1 MRTPTVRV
9 SIWINSAVRNED
21 QTAESKNDDSMGR
34 TKDHR
39 KTGMNMSLAR
49 TTIRLTAM
57 AASFA
62 MLSTSIAA
70 WGQTSV
76 ATPTREEIQR
86 GVIDEALKGQAQTLS
101 VDGDVERSACPLAGP
116 EFTDIRFTLKNVDF
130 SGLLSVDAGSL
141 TSSYAD
147 YVGQDVPVSVV
158 CDIRDRA
165 ATILRSNGYLAAV
178 QVPPQTIEQ
187 GTVRFDVL
195 MARMTSVQVRG
206 NAGPSEG
213 LLQKYIEK
221 LAGQQVFNINEA
233 DRYLLLARDIPGL
246 DVRLSLRPV
255 SAESGGQ
262 PGEVVGEFNVIRKP
276 IYADINIQNFGSEE
290 VGRFGGLARLRF
302 NGLTGMGDETI
313 ISGYSTSDFKEQ
325 QVLQASHEFRIGG
338 EGLKFGANFTYAWTK
353 PELAGG
359 FDIKSETLVAGAYAN
374 YPFVR
379 KQSRNIFGTIGLE
392 YVDQRTD
399 ILGIRTN
406 EDRLS
411 IAYARMDFNQIDPDS
426 ISGRGDYSAFE
437 PKWGIGGSLEIRQG
451 LSILG
456 ASQGCGPAFVNCIGQ
471 TVFPTR
477 ADGDPTAFVVRG
489 QAKIDFRPTPLLALT
504 LKPRLQYSPDAL
516 FSYEEISGGNYTT
529 GRGYN
534 PGTIVGD
541 SGYGLQTEV
550 SYGSL
555 IPDTIDSIAIQPY
568 LFFDLMGVWNKNIPG
583 DPQKLY
589 SAGGGFRA
597 TIGQRAS
604 LDLTTVVPLKRSAFQ
619 TRRDSARVLLSLT
632 VQLAP
637 WKRR

>member
-1 MRTPTVRV
+1 
-9 SIWINSAVRNED
+9 
-21 QTAESKNDDSMGR
+21 
-34 TKDHR
+34 
-39 KTGMNMSLAR
+39 MSLAR
-49 TTIRLTAM
+49 TTIKFTAV
-57 AASFA
+57 ATSCAIF
-62 MLSTSIAA
+62 STSLPA

-76 ATPTREEIQR
+76 TAPTREEIQR
-86 GVIDEALKGQAQTLS
+86 GVVDEALKGQAQTLS
-101 VDGDVERSACPLAGP
+101 VDGNIERSACPLAGP

-141 TSSYAD
+141 SSSYAD
-147 YVGQDVPVSVV
+147 YVGKDVPVSIV

-165 ATILRSNGYLAAV
+165 ATILRSQGYLAAV
-178 QVPPQTIEQ
+178 QVPPQTIDE

-195 MARMTSVQVRG
+195 MARMTAVQVRG

-221 LAGQQVFNINEA
+221 LADQEVFNINVA

-262 PGEVVGEFNVIRKP
+262 PGEVVGEFNVVRTP

-325 QVLQASHEFRIGG
+325 QVLQASHEFRVGG
-338 EGLKFGANFTYAWTK
+338 EGLKLGANFTYAWTK

-359 FDIKSETLVAGAYAN
+359 FDVRSETLVAGAYAN

-379 KQSRNIFGTIGLE
+379 KQSRNIFGTIGLD
-392 YVDQRTD
+392 YIDQRTD
-399 ILGIRTN
+399 ILGVRTN

-411 IAYARMDFNQIDPDS
+411 IAYARMDFNQIDPES

-437 PKWGIGGSLEIRQG
+437 PKWGIGGSLELRQG
-451 LSILG
+451 LNILG

-489 QAKIDFRPTPLLALT
+489 QAKIDYRPTPLLAFT

-529 GRGYN
+529 GRGYD
-534 PGTIVGD
+534 PGTIIGD

-555 IPDTIDSIAIQPY
+555 IPDTPNGVAIQPY

-597 TIGQRAS
+597 TIGQQAN

>member
-1 MRTPTVRV
+1 
-9 SIWINSAVRNED
+9 
-21 QTAESKNDDSMGR
+21 
-34 TKDHR
+34 
-39 KTGMNMSLAR
+39 MSLAR
-49 TTIRLTAM
+49 TTIKFTAV
-57 AASFA
+57 ATSCAIF
-62 MLSTSIAA
+62 STSLPA

-76 ATPTREEIQR
+76 AAPTREEIQR
-86 GVIDEALKGQAQTLS
+86 GVVDEALKGQAQTLS
-101 VDGDVERSACPLAGP
+101 VDGNIERSACPLAGP

-141 TSSYAD
+141 SSSYAD
-147 YVGQDVPVSVV
+147 YVGKDVPVSIV

-165 ATILRSNGYLAAV
+165 ATILRSQGYLAAV
-178 QVPPQTIEQ
+178 QVPPQTIDE

-195 MARMTSVQVRG
+195 MARMTAVQVRG

-213 LLQKYIEK
+213 LLQKYIQK
-221 LAGQQVFNINEA
+221 LADQEVFNINVA

-262 PGEVVGEFNVIRKP
+262 PGEVVGEFNVVRTP

-325 QVLQASHEFRIGG
+325 QVLQASHEFRVGG
-338 EGLKFGANFTYAWTK
+338 EGLKLGANFTYAWTK

-359 FDIKSETLVAGAYAN
+359 FDVRSETLVAGAYAN

-379 KQSRNIFGTIGLE
+379 KQSRNIFGTIGLD
-392 YVDQRTD
+392 YIDQRTD
-399 ILGIRTN
+399 ILGVRTN

-411 IAYARMDFNQIDPDS
+411 IAYARMDFNQIDPES

-437 PKWGIGGSLEIRQG
+437 PKWGIGGSLELRQG
-451 LSILG
+451 LNILG

-489 QAKIDFRPTPLLALT
+489 QAKIDYRPTPLLAFT

-529 GRGYN
+529 ARGYD
-534 PGTIVGD
+534 PGTIIGD

-555 IPDTIDSIAIQPY
+555 IPDTPNGVAIQPY

-597 TIGQRAS
+597 TIGQQAN